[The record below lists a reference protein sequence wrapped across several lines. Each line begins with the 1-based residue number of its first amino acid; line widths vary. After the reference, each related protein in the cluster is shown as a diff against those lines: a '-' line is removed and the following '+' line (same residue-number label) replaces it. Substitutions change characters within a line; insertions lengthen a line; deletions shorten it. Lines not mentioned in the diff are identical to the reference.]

1 MNTIRVL
8 LLGDL
13 FGKPGVKLFERHI
26 ESIRKQYRVDA
37 TIVNGE
43 NTAFQNGMGIT
54 PDVMDIFKK
63 YRVDV
68 VTSGNHIFDK
78 KEIYSYFSNNS
89 DLIRPA
95 NLPNASPG
103 KGFTTFICKGYL
115 VAVINIMGRVFMS
128 QQVDCPFRTIDS
140 ILTYL
145 SQKTP
150 IILIDHHAEATS
162 EKLALGYYFDGKVS
176 GVVGTHTHVQTNDA
190 RILPGGTAYITD
202 LGMGGALNSMIGV
215 KKELILQKMLTQM
228 PVKYEV
234 ATEPPYVL
242 SGVIIEIETTTGK
255 SQSIETLY
263 LVDHESL

>member
-1 MNTIRVL
+1 MNTLRVL
-8 LLGDL
+8 LIGDL
-13 FGKPGVKLFERHI
+13 FGKPGLNIFTRHI
-26 ESIRKQYRVDA
+26 ESIRTQYRVDA

-43 NTAFQNGMGIT
+43 NLAFQNGMGIT
-54 PDVMDIFKK
+54 PDIMEILKK
-63 YRVDV
+63 YKVDV

-78 KEIYSYFSNNS
+78 KEIYPYLANNS

-95 NLPNASPG
+95 NLPNVAPG
-103 KGFTTFICKGYL
+103 KGFTTFVCQGFLIG
-115 VAVINIMGRVFMS
+115 VINVMGRVFMS
-128 QQVDCPFRTIDS
+128 QHVECPLRTVES

-150 IILIDHHAEATS
+150 IIFIDNHAEATS
-162 EKLALGYYFDGKVS
+162 EKLAMGYYFDGKVS

-215 KKELILQKMLTQM
+215 KKEIILNKMLTQM
-228 PVKYEV
+228 PAKFEV

-242 SGVIIEIETTTGK
+242 SGVIIEVETKTGK
-255 SQSIETLY
+255 SKSIETIY
-263 LVDHESL
+263 LVDNENL